1 MVSFQLTSSDA
12 SSLYSSFGNSQ
23 ANPTCP
29 HHCFRSAP
37 VYEISD
43 VMMRTPSYGCVL
55 SVPLSLWLAVD
66 GDC

>member
-12 SSLYSSFGNSQ
+12 SSLNSQ
-23 ANPTCP
+23 ANPTGP
-29 HHCFRSAP
+29 HHCFRRAP

-43 VMMRTPSYGCVL
+43 LMMRTPSYGCVL
-55 SVPLSLWLAVD
+55 SLPLSLWLALD

>member
-12 SSLYSSFGNSQ
+12 FSLCSSIWNSQ
-23 ANPTCP
+23 ANPTCS
-29 HHCFRSAP
+29 HHCFHNAP

-43 VMMRTPSYGCVL
+43 VVMSSYGCVL
-55 SVPLSLWLAVD
+55 SLPLSLWLALD